1 MEDNFLEAFYEVDEI
16 LNLMP
21 KELVEKI
28 PHSFQKI
35 INDNKSTT
43 YNKEIKGLDNLNI
56 LKKETLVILS
66 LIYRDFLCDKTEKE
80 KILEKEK
87 KILEEKYSYDKL
99 FKKNIVADFNEN
111 ECTDLVII
119 NKVKWYEKFISF
131 FKSKKN
137 L

>member
-1 MEDNFLEAFYEVDEI
+1 MEDNFGEAFYEVDKI

-43 YNKEIKGLDNLNI
+43 YNKEIKGLENLNI
-56 LKKETLVILS
+56 LKKETIVILS

-80 KILEKEK
+80 KILEKEQ
-87 KILEEKYSYDKL
+87 KIIEERYSYDKL
-99 FKKNIVADFNEN
+99 FKKNMITYCTNN
-111 ECTDLVII
+111 ECTDLVTI
-119 NKVKWYEKFISF
+119 NKDKWYKRIISF
-131 FKSKKN
+131 FKNKRN
-137 L
+137 